1 MKKFTFI
8 VIFFLATKFIFAQAF
23 ISDNLNKILN
33 NGDNKKIS
41 VLLIFKNQ
49 VNLDSLHAVFNK
61 NNVDIAKRQKTV
73 IRELIKISKHTQKNV
88 LQVIKN
94 KQDATYKS
102 FWILNAIELTAHK
115 DFIKKISLLSDIDYI
130 KLNEKKYKEPETK
143 VEKYQEKSM
152 QDGAEPGVIAINAR
166 KMWQLGYT
174 GRNRVGMGIDTG
186 VMYKH
191 SAISKNFL
199 GNYLPL
205 SQCWFGYNYP
215 TPFDISSHTHGTHT
229 TGTIMGL
236 VEATHDTIGIA
247 FNARWIAADPIVSN
261 LNEVRPLSDIMMSF
275 EWALNPDGDTATVN
289 DIPDAINNSWGYID
303 PIDISQCTSPESL
316 ILDAL
321 EVAGCGVI
329 FSAGNDGPGAGTVSE
344 PALIAKSLVNTF
356 TVGAVNGNIPALT
369 IADFSSRGPTICDT
383 AFSLAIKPEVVAP
396 GVNVRSCYGTDG
408 FEYLSGTSMAGPHVV
423 GAFLLLKEAFPYLTG
438 EEIKLALY
446 NSAHDLGDIGED
458 NTYGKGMIDVYDAY
472 LYLAATHTPVPPKT
486 DYDISINKI
495 INQNPSYC
503 DTLISEK
510 VIIANNGDSLIN
522 GFILNY
528 EVNGVPN
535 SQTFSNVLLSGS
547 IDTVLLNNISLNSGY
562 NSIKFNLQI
571 DSVEFDTYNNNKF
584 QEIKRFK
591 TFNLPYFE
599 GFETCDA
606 RLSNSDWIVENPDFD
621 VPWTADSTAGLDS
634 SNISAAL
641 KFYHYNPFS
650 GQKDNF
656 ISPMI
661 IVPDTGSLTL
671 KFALSYQQKAVYTRD
686 TLQIF
691 VSTDCGQTYTY
702 KVYEKAKT
710 DLQTAGHNSTVE
722 FIPDT
727 ASQWRT
733 ETIDLSQFAG
743 SQKINL
749 KFVTTNNFGNDLYID
764 NVRIFAGEDPQNINK
779 NYFADLKIYPNPAND
794 KINIKIKR
802 NYSTDFDLSLLSID
816 GKILIKKHYQKYENK
831 NIVLNLTTFKKGIYI
846 VRYVDNLTSKT
857 IKISKIN

>member
-1 MKKFTFI
+1 MKKNI
-8 VIFFLATKFIFAQAF
+8 LILIFVLSAKLILAQAF

-41 VLLIFKNQ
+41 VLLILKNQ
-49 VNLDSLHAVFNK
+49 VNLDSLHTAFNK
-61 NNVDIAKRQKTV
+61 NNVKIEKRQKT
-73 IRELIKISKHTQKNV
+73 IIKLLMSKAEKTQKNI
-88 LQVIKN
+88 LSIIKN
-94 KQDATYKS
+94 QQNATYKS
-102 FWILNAIELTAHK
+102 FWILNAIELTADK
-115 DFIKKISLLSDIDYI
+115 DFIKKISLSNDIDYI
-130 KLNEKKYKEPETK
+130 TINEKKYIEPETK
-143 VEKYQEKSM
+143 VEKYHEKSLPNE
-152 QDGAEPGVIAINAR
+152 AEPGVIAINAR
-166 KMWQLGYT
+166 KMWAMGYT

-329 FSAGNDGPGAGTVSE
+329 FSAGNDGPVAGTVSE
-344 PALIAKSLVNTF
+344 PAMIAKSLVNTF
-356 TVGAVNGNIPALT
+356 TVGAVDGNIPALT

-396 GVNVRSCYGTDG
+396 GVNVRSCYGTDS

-446 NSAHDLGDIGED
+446 NSARDLGDIGED

-486 DYDISINKI
+486 DYDISIDKI
-495 INQNPSYC
+495 INLNANYC
-503 DTLISEK
+503 DTLISEQ
-510 VIIANNGDSLIN
+510 IIISNNGDSVIN
-522 GFILNY
+522 NFTLNY
-528 EVNGVPN
+528 DVNGQQN
-535 SQTFSNVLLSGS
+535 SQAFSNVLMPGGN
-547 IDTVLLNNISLNSGY
+547 DTILLNNILLNSGY
-562 NSIKFNLQI
+562 NLLKFNLQI
-571 DSVEFDTYNNNKF
+571 DSVEFDTYNNNKY
-584 QEIKRFK
+584 QEIKKFK
-591 TFNLPYFE
+591 TFALPYFE
-599 GFETCDA
+599 GFENCDS

-621 VPWTADSTAGLDS
+621 VPWTADSTGGLDS

-656 ISPMI
+656 ISPLI
-661 IVPDTGSLTL
+661 IVPDTGDLTL
-671 KFALSYQQKAVYTRD
+671 KFSLSYQQKAVYTRD
-686 TLQIF
+686 TLQVF
-691 VSTDCGQTYTY
+691 VSTDCGQTYNY
-702 KVYEKAKT
+702 KVYEKTKN
-710 DLQTAGHNSTVE
+710 DLQTAGHNNTIE
-722 FIPDT
+722 FVPDT
-727 ASQWRT
+727 ISQWRT

-743 SQKINL
+743 AQKINL
-749 KFVTTNNFGNDLYID
+749 KFVTTNNFGNNLYID
-764 NVRIFAGEDPQNINK
+764 NVRIFAGIDPQIVNK
-779 NYFADLKIYPNPAND
+779 NYFANINLFPNPASNN
-794 KINIKIKR
+794 INVRINR
-802 NYSTDFDLSLLSID
+802 NYNTDFDIILSDIN
-816 GKILIKKHYQKYENK
+816 GKVLIKKHYQKYENK
-831 NIVLNLTTFKKGIYI
+831 NIVLNLATFKNGIYI
-846 VRYVDNLTSKT
+846 VRYVDNLTTKT
-857 IKISKIN
+857 FKISKIN